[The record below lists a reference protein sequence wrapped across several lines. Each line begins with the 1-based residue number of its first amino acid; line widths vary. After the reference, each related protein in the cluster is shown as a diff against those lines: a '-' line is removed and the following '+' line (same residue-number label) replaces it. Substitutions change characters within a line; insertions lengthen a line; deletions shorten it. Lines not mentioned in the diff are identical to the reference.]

1 MSQNSRPDANDADKL
16 KEWVNQQLENKSDS
30 SSRNFTKG
38 VAEEFG
44 AIGAGVANELGRI
57 ALGVVTLGLSEESK
71 DKD

>member
-1 MSQNSRPDANDADKL
+1 MSQNSRPDPNDAEL
-16 KEWVNQQLENKSDS
+16 KEWVNQQLENSSDS
-30 SSRNFTKG
+30 SSHNFAKG

>member
-16 KEWVNQQLENKSDS
+16 KEWVNQQLENNSDS
-30 SSRNFTKG
+30 SSGNFAKG